1 MSVQRRVWFQIGAF
15 GLASSAT
22 TKPVIVRPMK
32 RLTPFGVLLIF
43 GLIGLLTGK
52 FGLWFAFGLVA
63 CIAVSVMQNRSA
75 AKTPPGDSDSQG

>member
-1 MSVQRRVWFQIGAF
+1 
-15 GLASSAT
+15 
-22 TKPVIVRPMK
+22 MK

-63 CIAVSVMQNRSA
+63 FIAVSVMQNRSA
-75 AKTPPGDSDSQG
+75 AKTPPENQDRQG

>member
-1 MSVQRRVWFQIGAF
+1 M
-15 GLASSAT
+15 

-43 GLIGLLTGK
+43 GLVGLLTGK

-63 CIAVSVMQNRSA
+63 CIAVSVMQNRGA
-75 AKTPPGDSDSQG
+75 AKTPPGDPDS

>member
-1 MSVQRRVWFQIGAF
+1 
-15 GLASSAT
+15 
-22 TKPVIVRPMK
+22 MK

-63 CIAVSVMQNRSA
+63 FIVVGVMQSRREQP
-75 AKTPPGDSDSQG
+75 KPPVEEDRDPLA